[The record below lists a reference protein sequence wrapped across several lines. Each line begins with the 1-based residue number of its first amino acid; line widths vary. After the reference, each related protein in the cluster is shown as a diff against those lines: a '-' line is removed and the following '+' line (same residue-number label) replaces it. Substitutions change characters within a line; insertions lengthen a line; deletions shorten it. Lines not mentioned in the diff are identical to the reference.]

1 MTAKSKQPKCNGF
14 TIMELVAAFAILA
27 VVMVVVA
34 QTAVWSFGE
43 RRRNAARQA
52 AVELAENVLQTARSR
67 SWEDLTPAWAK
78 EQKLPKELLDTF
90 PEGRLSVRVEPEKGQ
105 AGVKRVT
112 VAVRW
117 RSDAASIP
125 PTVIEMTALFSA
137 RAADSKGGE

>member
-1 MTAKSKQPKCNGF
+1 VD
-14 TIMELVAAFAILA
+14 LVAKEI
-27 VVMVVVA
+27 
-34 QTAVWSFGE
+34 
-43 RRRNAARQA
+43 QA
-52 AVELAENVLQTARSR
+52 ARSR

-90 PEGRLSVRVEPEKGQ
+90 PEGRLGVRVEPVKGQ